1 MPAPSPAAV
10 RLRCALYALIALA
23 ALVGTASQL
32 GRYLPLGPVQ
42 GNLQF
47 WQDTLGNAASRF
59 ITVDIFFVFL
69 VVWHWML
76 RESRRLGM
84 GGIAWYF
91 VASLLVAFSTA
102 LPLFMLHRELALQRR
117 GAGPEVRTDVHADAP
132 LGTWGWL
139 SLLAVAAGTIAYTWR
154 SLLAT

>member
-1 MPAPSPAAV
+1 MPVAIPAAV

-32 GRYLPLGPVQ
+32 GRYLPLGPIQ
-42 GNLQF
+42 GNVQF
-47 WQDTLGNAASRF
+47 WQDTFANAASRF

-84 GGIAWYF
+84 GGIAGYF

-102 LPLFMLHRELALQRR
+102 LPLFMLHRELAQQRHN
-117 GAGPEVRTDVHADAP
+117 AGRDGHPETP
-132 LGTWGWL
+132 LGAWAWL

-154 SLLAT
+154 SLQAT